1 MMQLPALRKHS
12 FFSGSSE
19 ELLNNCAGSTTQ
31 KKISESCNIKTA
43 TFVQYLFFPV
53 AIVWERSTELGT
65 QIWV

>member
-1 MMQLPALRKHS
+1 MMQLHALRKHS

-53 AIVWERSTELGT
+53 AIVWE
-65 QIWV
+65 